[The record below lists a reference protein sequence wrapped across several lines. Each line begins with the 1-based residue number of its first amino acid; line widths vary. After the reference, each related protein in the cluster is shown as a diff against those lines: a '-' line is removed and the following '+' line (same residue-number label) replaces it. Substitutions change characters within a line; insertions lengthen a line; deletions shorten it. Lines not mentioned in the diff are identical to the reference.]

1 MDMLPNDIRQ
11 HRFRRGMRGYDTDE
25 VDQFLEH
32 LATVLEDALSARREA
47 ELAKE
52 RLEQDIHSFR
62 QQEGALK
69 QAVVTVQNAMSQ
81 AREATGQE
89 LESIRRKAEGDA
101 RAILQKAESE
111 RQKLEMDLHYLRESR
126 RNYMEQFRA
135 FCEAQLR
142 TLDAVDAPA
151 QGIGMPAEPASAK
164 GRPQA
169 ASAELAHAAVPTP
182 APAPAPISGPQP
194 WLPPRVERSQSAPRA
209 DIESVVTFPPPLFPA
224 REKSSND

>member
-32 LATVLEDALSARREA
+32 VATVLEDALAARREA

-52 RLEQDIHSFR
+52 RLEHDIVTFR

-89 LESIRRKAEGDA
+89 LESIRRKAEADA
-101 RAILQKAESE
+101 RTIIQKAESE
-111 RQKLEMDLHYLRESR
+111 RQKLESDLHYLRESR

-142 TLDAVDAPA
+142 TLDTVDAPA
-151 QGIGMPAEPASAK
+151 VARSA
-164 GRPQA
+164 
-169 ASAELAHAAVPTP
+169 TP
-182 APAPAPISGPQP
+182 APAPAQRSPEPARLETPPAPPPVADPQP
-194 WLPPRVERSQSAPRA
+194 WLPPRAQRPNLTSPHAEREA
-209 DIESVVTFPPPLFPA
+209 VVTFPPPLVPA
-224 REKSSND
+224 REKSAND

>member
-11 HRFRRGMRGYDTDE
+11 HRFRRSMRGYDTDE
-25 VDQFLEH
+25 VEQFLEH
-32 LATVLEDALSARREA
+32 LATALEDALAARRGA

-52 RLEQDIHSFR
+52 RLEQDIQSFR

-111 RQKLEMDLHYLRESR
+111 RQKLESDLHYLRESR

-142 TLDAVDAPA
+142 TLDTVDAPA
-151 QGIGMPAEPASAK
+151 PLKGVPADPPAVR
-164 GRPQA
+164 GRPQV
-169 ASAELAHAAVPTP
+169 AVTVP
-182 APAPAPISGPQP
+182 APAPAQPPAPVSGPQP
-194 WLPPRVERSQSAPRA
+194 WLPPRVERSHVAASPA
-209 DIESVVTFPPPLFPA
+209 DSESVVTFPPSLVPA
-224 REKSSND
+224 REKPSND

>member
-11 HRFRRGMRGYDTDE
+11 HRFRRGLRGYDTDE

-32 LATVLEDALSARREA
+32 VATVLEDALAARREA

-52 RLEQDIHSFR
+52 RLDHDIQNFR

-89 LESIRRKAEGDA
+89 LESIRRQAEAEA
-101 RAILQKAESE
+101 RAIVQKAESE
-111 RQKLEMDLHYLRESR
+111 RRRLETDLHYLRESR

-142 TLDAVDAPA
+142 TLDSVDAPA
-151 QGIGMPAEPASAK
+151 VAKSAT
-164 GRPQA
+164 P
-169 ASAELAHAAVPTP
+169 EP
-182 APAPAPISGPQP
+182 APAHKPPEPARVEAPSAPAPVAVPQP
-194 WLPPRVERSQSAPRA
+194 WLPPRAERPHVTSPHAEREA
-209 DIESVVTFPPPLFPA
+209 VVTFPPPLVPA